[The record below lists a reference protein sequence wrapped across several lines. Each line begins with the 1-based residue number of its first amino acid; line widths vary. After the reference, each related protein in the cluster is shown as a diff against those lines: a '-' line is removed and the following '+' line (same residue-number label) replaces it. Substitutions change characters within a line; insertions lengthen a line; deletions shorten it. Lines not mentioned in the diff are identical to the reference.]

1 MTPLV
6 SIITVNYRQ
15 AAVTCDLLRS
25 ISALNHPALEV
36 IVVDNGALDD
46 QTANFQQC
54 CPGTI
59 VITSR
64 ENLGFAGGNNL
75 GIQRSTGRYLFLVN
89 NDTVI
94 GEGLIEKLLA
104 RFATPNTGVVSPKIR
119 YFDMPDTIQY
129 AGFTQVNPMTGR
141 NACIGQGEADKGQH
155 DTARKTPYAHGAAM
169 MLSREVIDKVGMM
182 PEEFFLYY
190 EELDWCEQIR
200 RAGFDIW
207 YEPAAT
213 ILHKESVS
221 TGKASPL
228 KMEYLTRNRIRFMRR
243 NFGGWK
249 LAAFLSF
256 FYLVS
261 VPVNTFRLLAAGN
274 SANLR
279 AFYKG
284 SFQ

>member
-1 MTPLV
+1 
-6 SIITVNYRQ
+6 
-15 AAVTCDLLRS
+15 
-25 ISALNHPALEV
+25 
-36 IVVDNGALDD
+36 
-46 QTANFQQC
+46 
-54 CPGTI
+54 
-59 VITSR
+59 
-64 ENLGFAGGNNL
+64 
-75 GIQRSTGRYLFLVN
+75 LFLVN

-104 RFATPNTGVVSPKIR
+104 RFSTPNTGMVSPKIR
-119 YFDMPDTIQY
+119 YFDLPDTIQY
-129 AGFTQVNPMTGR
+129 AGFTQVNPLTGR
-141 NACIGQGEADKGQH
+141 NVCIGQGEQDQGQH
-155 DTARKTPYAHGAAM
+155 NTARKTPYAHGAAM
-169 MLSREVIDKVGMM
+169 MLSREVIEKVGLM

-207 YEPAAT
+207 YEPSAT

-249 LAAFLSF
+249 LAAFLTF

-261 VPVNTFRLLAAGN
+261 VPVNTSRLMAAGN
-274 SANLR
+274 WANLR